1 MGLHVYSSEFVCKRN
16 AFSKI
21 ELVTFHDMWESLYVR
36 INCRT
41 VCLIW
46 VAVTGLIEIG
56 HWLIL

>member
-1 MGLHVYSSEFVCKRN
+1 MYSSEFVCKRN